1 MYCISRNTTTPFKT
15 HYLYNM
21 NTTARLSA
29 KLISIIMHPMF
40 MMTYVLLVLFKFNPY
55 LFGLAG
61 DKGQELFLIT
71 VVILSVF
78 FPLIAVL
85 MMKALNIIESLEMK
99 SKEER
104 VGPLIVT
111 GIFYLWLFMNI
122 KDNTNISEVFSFFV
136 LGSTIALFISF
147 FVNNFSKISLHS
159 VGMGGLMMGIF
170 FIRQY
175 FTYGHAQISLGSLG
189 VYNIHI
195 NLILGVVI
203 LLCGLVATSRL
214 ILEAH
219 DTRDITG
226 GFLVGVVAQIIA
238 FNIFF

>member
-29 KLISIIMHPMF
+29 KLISIIMHPML

-147 FVNNFSKISLHS
+147 FVNNFSKISLH
-159 VGMGGLMMGIF
+159 
-170 FIRQY
+170 
-175 FTYGHAQISLGSLG
+175 
-189 VYNIHI
+189 
-195 NLILGVVI
+195 
-203 LLCGLVATSRL
+203 
-214 ILEAH
+214 
-219 DTRDITG
+219 
-226 GFLVGVVAQIIA
+226 
-238 FNIFF
+238 

>member
-1 MYCISRNTTTPFKT
+1 M
-15 HYLYNM
+15 
-21 NTTARLSA
+21 TARLGA

-61 DKGQELFLIT
+61 EKGQELFLIT
-71 VVILSVF
+71 VVILSIF
-78 FPLIAVL
+78 FPLVGVL
-85 MMKALNIIESLEMK
+85 MMKALNMIESLEMK
-99 SKEER
+99 TKEER

-122 KDNTNISEVFSFFV
+122 KDNTSVSEVFSFFV

-147 FVNNFSKISLHS
+147 FVNNFSKISLHA
-159 VGMGGLMMGIF
+159 VGMGGLLMGIF

-175 FTYGHAQISLGSLG
+175 FTYGHAHISFGGLG

-195 NLILGVVI
+195 NLILGIVI
-203 LLCGLVATSRL
+203 LFCGLVATSRL
-214 ILEAH
+214 ILGAH
-219 DTRDITG
+219 DTRDISG
-226 GFLVGVVAQIIA
+226 GFLVGVVSQIIA
-238 FNIFF
+238 FKIFF

>member
-111 GIFYLWLFMNI
+111 GIF
-122 KDNTNISEVFSFFV
+122 
-136 LGSTIALFISF
+136 
-147 FVNNFSKISLHS
+147 
-159 VGMGGLMMGIF
+159 
-170 FIRQY
+170 
-175 FTYGHAQISLGSLG
+175 
-189 VYNIHI
+189 
-195 NLILGVVI
+195 
-203 LLCGLVATSRL
+203 
-214 ILEAH
+214 
-219 DTRDITG
+219 
-226 GFLVGVVAQIIA
+226 
-238 FNIFF
+238 

>member
-1 MYCISRNTTTPFKT
+1 
-15 HYLYNM
+15 
-21 NTTARLSA
+21 
-29 KLISIIMHPMF
+29 MHPMF
-40 MMTYVLLVLFKFNPY
+40 MMTYVLLILFKFNPY

-61 DKGQELFLIT
+61 AKGQELFLIM

-78 FPLIAVL
+78 FPLVAIL
-85 MMKALNIIESLEMK
+85 MMKALNMIESLEMK

-122 KDNTNISEVFSFFV
+122 KDNTTISEVFTFFV

-147 FVNNFSKISLHS
+147 FANNFRKISLHA
-159 VGMGGLMMGIF
+159 VGMGGLLMGVF

-175 FTYGHAQISLGSLG
+175 FTYGHTQFSLGALG
-189 VYNIHI
+189 VYSIHI
-195 NLILGVVI
+195 NLILGLVI
-203 LLCGLVATSRL
+203 LLCGLVASSRL
-214 ILEAH
+214 LLDAH
-219 DTRDITG
+219 DTRDISG
-226 GFLVGVVAQIIA
+226 GFLVGVVSQIIA